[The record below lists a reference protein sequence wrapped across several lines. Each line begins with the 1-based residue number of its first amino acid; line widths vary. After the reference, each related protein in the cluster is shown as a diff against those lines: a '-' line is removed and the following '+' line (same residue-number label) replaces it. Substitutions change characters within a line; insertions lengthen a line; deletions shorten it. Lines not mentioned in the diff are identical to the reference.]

1 MLKTTTLGTLATLGA
16 IGAGGLLAAATLA
29 PSAYADTLDPRI
41 PNPLTGWCPGG
52 GAAGLAGIGFCDAAR
67 YPDGS

>member
-1 MLKTTTLGTLATLGA
+1 MLKTTTLGTRATLGA
-16 IGAGGLLAAATLA
+16 IGLGGLIAAAALA
-29 PSAYADTLDPRI
+29 PSAHADTLDPRI
-41 PNPLTGWCPGG
+41 PNPMTGWCPGG